1 MTKMQQTLAEPVS
14 LSGFGV
20 HGGKPVTLQ
29 ISPAPVNS
37 GIVFIRDDGQGQDE
51 GPGQGQGQGRR
62 QEIPALSAQLGSTM
76 LNTSIGPADF
86 GVSTIE
92 HLMAA
97 ITAAGLDNLR
107 IEINGP
113 EVPILG
119 GGSAEFMAAFAKA
132 GLAAQDEP
140 RAVLTILQP
149 VRVEDGQ
156 NWAELLPHNGTRYE
170 VEIDF
175 PIASI
180 GRQSFSFDLDTAVFT
195 TQIAK
200 ARTFGFMRDV
210 EKLRSMG
217 LALGSSLENSIAI
230 GDDGQVLNPEG
241 LHYPDEFVRHK
252 LLDSVG
258 DLALAGHGFKGL
270 FRSYRGGHK
279 LNAALVR
286 ALLERP
292 DHYRLEV

>member
-1 MTKMQQTLAEPVS
+1 MKTKQQTIAGSFS
-14 LSGFGV
+14 LDGFGV

-29 ISPAPVNS
+29 ISPAQAGH
-37 GIVFIRDDGQGQDE
+37 GIVFIRHNAE
-51 GPGQGQGQGRR
+51 GRR
-62 QEIPALSAQLGSTM
+62 ESIPALSSSLGSTT
-76 LNTSIGPADF
+76 LNTSIGSADF

-97 ITAAGLDNLR
+97 IAALSLDNLT
-107 IEINGP
+107 IEIDGP

-119 GGSAEFMAAFAKA
+119 GGSAEFISAFRNA
-132 GLAAQDEP
+132 GLAEQDAP
-140 RAVLTILQP
+140 RQYLTILKP

-156 NWAELLPHNGTRYE
+156 NWAEFVPHDGTRYE

-175 PIASI
+175 PVASI
-180 GRQSFSFDLDTAVFT
+180 GRQSFSLDLDADVFERE
-195 TQIAK
+195 IAK

-230 GDDGQVLNPEG
+230 GDEGQVLNPDG
-241 LHYPDEFVRHK
+241 LHYPNEFVRHK

-258 DLALAGHGFKGL
+258 DLALAGYPFKGL

-279 LNAALVR
+279 LNSVLVK
-286 ALLERP
+286 ALLDQPES
-292 DHYRLEV
+292 YRLDV

>member
-1 MTKMQQTLAEPVS
+1 MKEMQQTIAGAVTLT
-14 LSGFGV
+14 GFGV

-29 ISPAPVNS
+29 ISPAPMNS
-37 GIVFIRDDGQGQDE
+37 GIVFIRHNADGRCQV
-51 GPGQGQGQGRR
+51 
-62 QEIPALSAQLGSTM
+62 IPALSSELGSTT
-76 LNTSIGPADF
+76 LNTSIGSADF

-97 ITAAGLDNLR
+97 IAALGIDNLS
-107 IEINGP
+107 IEIDGP

-119 GGSAEFMAAFAKA
+119 GGSAEFVAAFRSV
-132 GLAAQDEP
+132 GLAEQGEP
-140 RAVLTILQP
+140 RQYLTIVQP
-149 VRVEDGQ
+149 VRVDDGQ
-156 NWAELLPHNGTRYE
+156 SWAEFVPFNGTRYE

-175 PIASI
+175 PVAAI
-180 GRQSFSFDLDTAVFT
+180 GRQSFSFDLNAEVFE
-195 TQIAK
+195 QEIAK

-217 LALGSSLENSIAI
+217 LALGSTLENSIAI
-230 GDDGQVLNPEG
+230 GDDGVVINPDG
-241 LHYPDEFVRHK
+241 LYYPDEFVRHK

-258 DLALAGHGFKGL
+258 DLALAGQAFKGC

-279 LNAALVR
+279 LNAALVQ

-292 DHYRLEV
+292 DHYRI

>member
-1 MTKMQQTLAEPVS
+1 MKNMQQTIAQRFT

-29 ISPAPVNS
+29 ISPASVNN
-37 GIVFIRDDGQGQDE
+37 GIVFIRHDTD
-51 GPGQGQGQGRR
+51 GRR
-62 QEIPALSAQLGSTM
+62 QTIPALSSELGNTT

-97 ITAAGLDNLR
+97 IAALSIDNLI
-107 IEINGP
+107 IEIDGP

-119 GGSAEFMAAFAKA
+119 GGSAEFIAAFKDA
-132 GLAAQDEP
+132 GLSAQNES
-140 RAVLTILQP
+140 RTYFIILKP

-156 NWAELLPHNGTRYE
+156 NWAEFVPYNGTRYE

-175 PIASI
+175 PVAAI
-180 GRQSFSFDLDTAVFT
+180 GRQSFTFDLDADVFARE
-195 TQIAK
+195 IAK

-230 GDDGQVLNPEG
+230 GDDGSVLNPDG
-241 LHYPDEFVRHK
+241 LHYADEFVRHK

-258 DLALAGHGFKGL
+258 DLALAGHPFKGC

-279 LNAALVR
+279 LNGALVK
-286 ALLERP
+286 ALLAQP
-292 DHYRLEV
+292 DHYHLSE

>member
-1 MTKMQQTLAEPVS
+1 MKNMQQTIAQRFT

-20 HGGKPVTLQ
+20 HGGMPVTLQ
-29 ISPAPVNS
+29 ISPASVNN
-37 GIVFIRDDGQGQDE
+37 GIVFIRHDAD
-51 GPGQGQGQGRR
+51 GRR
-62 QEIPALSAQLGSTM
+62 QTIPALSSELGNTT
-76 LNTSIGPADF
+76 LNTSIGPAEF

-97 ITAAGLDNLR
+97 IAALSIDNLI
-107 IEINGP
+107 IEIDGP

-119 GGSAEFMAAFAKA
+119 GGSAEFSAAFKDA
-132 GLAAQDEP
+132 GLSAQNEP
-140 RAVLTILQP
+140 RTYFIILKP

-156 NWAELLPHNGTRYE
+156 NWAEFVPYNGTRYE

-175 PIASI
+175 PVAAI
-180 GRQSFSFDLDTAVFT
+180 GRQSFTFDLDADVFARE
-195 TQIAK
+195 IAK

-230 GDDGQVLNPEG
+230 GDDGSVLNPDG
-241 LHYPDEFVRHK
+241 LHYADEFVRHK

-258 DLALAGHGFKGL
+258 DLALAGHPFKGC

-279 LNAALVR
+279 LNGALVK
-286 ALLERP
+286 ALLAQP
-292 DHYRLEV
+292 DHYHLSE

>member
-1 MTKMQQTLAEPVS
+1 MKTMQQTIAGSFPF
-14 LSGFGV
+14 SGFGV
-20 HGGKPVTLQ
+20 HGGKPVTLD
-29 ISPAPVNS
+29 ISPAPVNH
-37 GIVFIRDDGQGQDE
+37 GIVFIRHNSE
-51 GPGQGQGQGRR
+51 GRR
-62 QEIPALSAQLGSTM
+62 ESIPALSASLGSTT
-76 LNTSIGPADF
+76 LNTSIGSADF

-97 ITAAGLDNLR
+97 IAALGIDNLT
-107 IEINGP
+107 IAIDGP

-119 GGSAEFMAAFAKA
+119 GGSAEFISVFRKA
-132 GLAAQDEP
+132 GLVKQDAP
-140 RAVLTILQP
+140 RQYLTILKP

-156 NWAELLPHNGTRYE
+156 NWAEFIPHNGTRYE

-175 PIASI
+175 PVASI
-180 GRQSFSFDLDTAVFT
+180 GRQSFSFDLDADVFERE
-195 TQIAK
+195 IAK

-230 GDDGQVLNPEG
+230 GDEGEVLNPDG

-258 DLALAGHGFKGL
+258 DLALAGHPFRGL

-279 LNAALVR
+279 LNALLVKT
-286 ALLERP
+286 LLEKP
-292 DHYRLEV
+292 DHFQMES

>member
-1 MTKMQQTLAEPVS
+1 MKNMQQTIAQRFT

-29 ISPAPVNS
+29 ISPAPVSS
-37 GIVFIRDDGQGQDE
+37 GIIFIRHDADGH
-51 GPGQGQGQGRR
+51 R
-62 QEIPALSAQLGSTM
+62 QNIPALSSELGSTT
-76 LNTSIGPADF
+76 LNTSIGPVDF

-97 ITAAGLDNLR
+97 IAALSIDNLT
-107 IEINGP
+107 IEIDGP

-119 GGSAEFMAAFAKA
+119 GGSAEFIAAFKSA
-132 GLAAQDEP
+132 GLSAQSEP
-140 RAVLTILQP
+140 RVYLTIVKP

-156 NWAELLPHNGTRYE
+156 NWAEFVAYNGTRYE

-175 PIASI
+175 PVASI
-180 GRQSFSFDLDTAVFT
+180 GRQSFAFDLDAEIFERE
-195 TQIAK
+195 IAK

-230 GDDGQVLNPEG
+230 GDDGAVLNPDG
-241 LHYPDEFVRHK
+241 LHYADEFVRHK

-258 DLALAGHGFKGL
+258 DLALAGHPFKGS

-279 LNAALVR
+279 LNAALVK
-286 ALLERP
+286 ALLDKP
-292 DHYRLEV
+292 DHYQLGV

>member
-1 MTKMQQTLAEPVS
+1 MKTMQQTVAGPLS

-20 HGGKPVTLQ
+20 HGGKPVALQ
-29 ISPAPVNS
+29 IGAAPVNA
-37 GIVFIRDDGQGQDE
+37 GIVFIRHNAE
-51 GPGQGQGQGRR
+51 GRR
-62 QEIPALSAQLGSTM
+62 ESIPALSSFLGSTT
-76 LNTSIGPADF
+76 LNTSIGSADF

-97 ITAAGLDNLR
+97 IAALEIDNLI
-107 IEINGP
+107 IEIDGP

-119 GGSAEFMAAFAKA
+119 GGSAEFISAFRNA
-132 GLAAQDEP
+132 GLAEQGAP
-140 RAVLTILQP
+140 RQYLTILQP

-156 NWAELLPHNGTRYE
+156 NWAEFVPHDGTRYE

-175 PIASI
+175 PVASI
-180 GRQSFSFDLDTAVFT
+180 GRQAFSFDLDADVFERE
-195 TQIAK
+195 IAK

-210 EKLRSMG
+210 EKLRLMG

-230 GDDGQVLNPEG
+230 GDDGEVLNPDG
-241 LHYPDEFVRHK
+241 LYYADEFVRHK

-258 DLALAGHGFKGL
+258 DLALAGHPFRGL

-279 LNAALVR
+279 LNAALVK
-286 ALLERP
+286 ALLEKP
-292 DHYRLEV
+292 DHYRLEN

>member
-1 MTKMQQTLAEPVS
+1 MKNMQQTIAQRFT

-20 HGGKPVTLQ
+20 HGGMPVTLQ
-29 ISPAPVNS
+29 ISPASVNN
-37 GIVFIRDDGQGQDE
+37 GIVFIRHDAD
-51 GPGQGQGQGRR
+51 GRR
-62 QEIPALSAQLGSTM
+62 QTIPALSSELGNTT
-76 LNTSIGPADF
+76 LNTSIGPAEF

-97 ITAAGLDNLR
+97 IAALSIDNLI
-107 IEINGP
+107 IEIDGP

-119 GGSAEFMAAFAKA
+119 GGSAEFSAAFKDA
-132 GLAAQDEP
+132 GLSAQNEP
-140 RAVLTILQP
+140 RTYFIILKP

-156 NWAELLPHNGTRYE
+156 NWAEFVPYNGTRYE

-175 PIASI
+175 PVAAI
-180 GRQSFSFDLDTAVFT
+180 GRQSFTFDLDADVFARE
-195 TQIAK
+195 IAK

-230 GDDGQVLNPEG
+230 GDDGSVLNPDG
-241 LHYPDEFVRHK
+241 LHYADEFVRHK

-258 DLALAGHGFKGL
+258 DLALAGHSFKGC

-279 LNAALVR
+279 LNGALVK
-286 ALLERP
+286 ALLAQP
-292 DHYRLEV
+292 DHYHLSE

>member
-1 MTKMQQTLAEPVS
+1 MQTGKIDMKKMQQTVGSPFS
-14 LSGFGV
+14 LKGVGV
-20 HGGKPVTLQ
+20 HGGKPVVLN
-29 ISPAPVNS
+29 ISPAGVNQ
-37 GIVFIRDDGQGQDE
+37 GIIFIRHNDE
-51 GPGQGQGQGRR
+51 GRR
-62 QEIPALSAQLGSTM
+62 ENIPALSSSLGSTT
-76 LNTSIGPADF
+76 LNTSIGSAEF

-97 ITAAGLDNLR
+97 IAALGIDNLT
-107 IEINGP
+107 IDIDGP

-119 GGSAEFMAAFAKA
+119 GGSAEFIRAFRDA
-132 GLAAQDEP
+132 GLSEQEAP
-140 RAVLTILQP
+140 RSYLIIERV
-149 VRVEDGQ
+149 VRVEEGQ
-156 NWAELLPHNGTRYE
+156 NWAEFVPYDGTRYE

-175 PIASI
+175 PVASI
-180 GRQSFSFDLDTAVFT
+180 GRQSFSFDLDGDVFERE
-195 TQIAK
+195 IAK

-241 LHYPDEFVRHK
+241 LHYPNEFVRHK

-258 DLALAGHGFKGL
+258 DLALAGHPFKGL

-279 LNAALVR
+279 LNAALVK
-286 ALLERP
+286 ALLEKP
-292 DHYRLEV
+292 EHFRLQS

>member
-1 MTKMQQTLAEPVS
+1 MKTLQTTIAGTFSLA
-14 LSGFGV
+14 GFGV

-29 ISPAPVNS
+29 ISPAPGNH
-37 GIVFIRDDGQGQDE
+37 GIVFIRHNAE
-51 GPGQGQGQGRR
+51 GRR
-62 QEIPALSAQLGSTM
+62 ENIPALSSSLGSTT
-76 LNTSIGPADF
+76 LNTSIGSVDF

-97 ITAAGLDNLR
+97 IAALEIDNLI
-107 IEINGP
+107 IEIDGP

-119 GGSAEFMAAFAKA
+119 GGSAEFIAAFRNV
-132 GLAAQDEP
+132 GLAEQDAP
-140 RAVLTILQP
+140 RQYLTILQP

-156 NWAELLPHNGTRYE
+156 NWAEFVPHDGTRYE

-175 PIASI
+175 SVASI
-180 GRQSFSFDLDTAVFT
+180 GRQSFSFDLDGDVFERE
-195 TQIAK
+195 ISK

-217 LALGSSLENSIAI
+217 LALGSSLDNSIAI
-230 GDDGQVLNPEG
+230 GDEGEVLNPDG

-258 DLALAGHGFKGL
+258 DLALAGHPFKGL

-279 LNAALVR
+279 LNGALVK
-286 ALLERP
+286 ALLENP
-292 DHYRLEV
+292 EHYRLDSGAFQTT

>member
-1 MTKMQQTLAEPVS
+1 MTKMQQTLAEPVF

-20 HGGKPVTLQ
+20 HGGKPVELQ
-29 ISPAPVNS
+29 ISPAAVDN
-37 GIVFIRDDGQGQDE
+37 GIVFIRDDGE
-51 GPGQGQGQGRR
+51 GRR
-62 QEIPALSAQLGSTM
+62 QVIPALSSQLGSTM
-76 LNTSIGPADF
+76 LNTSVGPADF
-86 GVSTIE
+86 GISTIE

-97 ITAAGLDNLR
+97 VTAAGIDNL
-107 IEINGP
+107 IVEINGP

-119 GGSAEFMAAFAKA
+119 GGSAEFMAAFAEA
-132 GLAAQDEP
+132 GLSEQNKA
-140 RAVLTILQP
+140 RNILTVLQP

-156 NWAELLPHNGTRYE
+156 SWAELRPYNGTRYE

-175 PIASI
+175 PIAAI
-180 GRQSFSFDLDTAVFT
+180 GRQSFSFDLDRAVFT
-195 TQIAK
+195 AEIAR

-241 LHYPDEFVRHK
+241 LYYPDEFVRHK

-258 DLALAGHGFKGL
+258 DLALAGYRFRGL

-279 LNAALVR
+279 LNAALVK
-286 ALLERP
+286 ALLEREE
-292 DHYRLEV
+292 HFRLEVQEQSPQNPPN